1 MTHLIVSLEDG
12 SFYLT
17 EDPRLPED
25 LAAAINAGGLE
36 SAGLAYPPPPCAR
49 FDVLGH
55 RNLVVA
61 VAHSGPLVKLSPRQ
75 RRILAGLQRGQACKE
90 IALDMGISTTT
101 VRSHIRNIKKLLG
114 VKKRA
119 SVIPQ
124 AVFLG
129 LLAPPK
135 NLTLQG
141 EGETLFLRQPAK
153 DKAE

>member
-12 SFYLT
+12 SFYFA
-17 EDPRLPED
+17 EDPRLPEN

-36 SAGLAYPPPPCAR
+36 SVGLAYLLPRRVR
-49 FDVLGH
+49 FDALAH

-61 VAHSGPLVKLSPRQ
+61 VAHNGPLVALSPRQ
-75 RRILAGLQRGQACKE
+75 RQILAGLQRGLACKE
-90 IALDMGISTTT
+90 IAFDMGISTST

-119 SVIPQ
+119 SVVPQ

-129 LLAPPK
+129 LLEPLK
-135 NLTLQG
+135 DL
-141 EGETLFLRQPAK
+141 AK
-153 DKAE
+153 DRAE